1 MDASPDLDLTHVN
14 TVIEFSKQ
22 APEIAERLR
31 AVGIKPK
38 FITHLLTQI
47 GDKIG
52 LHLSRRLAK
61 SDPRDHAA
69 LFIREWEAGG
79 LPVPHARCRV
89 GDLWSVYLAWADRRG
104 VPTLNVREFGAVVR
118 AHHPVFRCNVGS
130 VIDVP
135 AAGETLAMSLCRFG
149 QAADTYRADY
159 KRPGK

>member
-1 MDASPDLDLTHVN
+1 MDN
-14 TVIEFSKQ
+14 IIEFGKI

-38 FITHLLTQI
+38 FITHLLTEI
-47 GDKIG
+47 GDRIG
-52 LHLSRRLAK
+52 LRLSRRLAK

-69 LFIREWEAGG
+69 LFLKEWQGG
-79 LPVPHARCRV
+79 AVPVPHARCRV

-104 VPTLNVREFGAVVR
+104 VPTLQGGVREFGAIVR

-135 AAGETLAMSLCRFG
+135 AAGETLAMSLCKFNK
-149 QAADTYRADY
+149 AADLFRA
-159 KRPGK
+159 GK